1 MISLSIHLIKI
12 LCILALLSILLK
24 YPTGDHALQ
33 GDSDL
38 EQPVA
43 KKTKLDGDTT
53 APRAHSTTLSSNK
66 DDSTTLTGLP
76 NPPLFY
82 LTRVR
87 GIRDCYNGPGMA
99 IGIRGQTKH
108 MKLVSRSLYNAHW
121 YHQAS

>member
-1 MISLSIHLIKI
+1 MYTS
-12 LCILALLSILLK
+12 LALLSTLLK
-24 YPTGDHALQ
+24 YPIGDHALQ

-43 KKTKLDGDTT
+43 KKAKLDEDTT
-53 APRAHSTTLSSNK
+53 APRAHSISLSS
-66 DDSTTLTGLP
+66 DSTTLTGLP

-108 MKLVSRSLYNAHW
+108 MKLVSSLAKGLLNL
-121 YHQAS
+121 S